1 MVAMGYALIVLAVI
15 AVIFSIAFIRRPD
28 QSWDIYESWRWR
40 DPEANRPSPAAL
52 RLQGVGG
59 LAVALLSAGYGL
71 WLITKYG

>member
-1 MVAMGYALIVLAVI
+1 MVAMGYALIALAVI

-28 QSWDIYESWRWR
+28 ESWDLYESWKWH

-59 LAVALLSAGYGL
+59 LIVAMICAGFGL